1 MLILKTVFII
11 GVYLNHQNYLDLH
24 FTLLPT
30 CAHGE
35 KKFDVKRKRK
45 IIIKNIMVVTGVLL
59 ILPHSGAVQVISIGL
74 QNTSMVSF
82 QVLPFT

>member
-35 KKFDVKRKRK
+35 KKLDEKRK

-59 ILPHSGAVQVISIGL
+59 VLPHSGAVQVISIGL